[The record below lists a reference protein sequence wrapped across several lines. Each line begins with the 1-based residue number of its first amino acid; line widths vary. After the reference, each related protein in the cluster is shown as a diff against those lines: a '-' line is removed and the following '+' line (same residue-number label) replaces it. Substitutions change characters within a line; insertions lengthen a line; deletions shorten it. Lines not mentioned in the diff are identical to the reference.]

1 MDGDRR
7 LKEAVEILKEYGVKR
22 IFLFG
27 SVARGISRDYSDIDL
42 ACEGLLPEQFFKVL
56 GKLLVMTGRSI
67 DLVDM
72 EEVKDTVR
80 RRIEKEGILL
90 YEAK

>member
-1 MDGDRR
+1 MNKDR
-7 LKEAVEILKEYGVKR
+7 AIQVIVDILKGYGAKR

-27 SVARGISRDYSDIDL
+27 SVARGAFRDHSDIDL
-42 ACEGLLPEQFFKVL
+42 ACEGLSPDRFFKVF
-56 GKLLVMTGRSI
+56 GKLLSTTGKGI

-72 EEVKDTVR
+72 NEVKDTLR
-80 RRIEKEGILL
+80 RRIEREGIRL